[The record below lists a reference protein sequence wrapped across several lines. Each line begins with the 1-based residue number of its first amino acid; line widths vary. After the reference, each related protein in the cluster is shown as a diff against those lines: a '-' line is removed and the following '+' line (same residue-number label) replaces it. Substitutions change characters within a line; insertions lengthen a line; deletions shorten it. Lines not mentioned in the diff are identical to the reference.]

1 MNVGGRTSSAVP
13 RCTEKL
19 LTRPALRAGHSPAPY
34 AGDMQSR
41 PSGFANVVRLMAA
54 FLAASVV
61 MGLLAA
67 GIAIPFVG
75 ATGATAKA
83 AVGTFE
89 ALPTELTMPVLAQ
102 QTRILANDGI
112 TELATL
118 YTENRTVVPLA
129 AVSKAMKDAQIA
141 IEDDRYYEHG
151 GIDTRGLLRAF
162 VSTMRGDRQGAST
175 ITQQYVKQAL
185 VTNALL
191 NDDLERAEAA
201 QRQSGIPGIVRKLQ
215 EAKYAI
221 ELEKQKS
228 KDQILEGYLNLTFY
242 GANAYGVEAAAMR
255 YFGVHAKD
263 LTLPQ
268 AALIAGMAQAP
279 TKYNPF
285 TNPTAA
291 LNRRND
297 VLDRMAATGKASPAQ
312 VTAAKASPV
321 VLNKQDIKGNCE
333 SAVDKWVCIYVQ
345 NWLVQNVASLG
356 KTETE
361 RKARLLRGGLT
372 IKTTFDVNLVKS
384 TRQILTDWIPSEQD
398 KDVGTAAAVVEPGT
412 GKILA
417 IGQSSQPT
425 NNLVWSVDS
434 ATGHGG
440 GFQIGS
446 TAKMYAVVSA
456 LKKGL
461 GAWTTLNAPPSGTVY
476 NQARFD
482 AGDCDAMGGPWTVG
496 NFEGTQSGAMSL
508 QAATVYSVNTAFADL
523 ATKIGVCD
531 TKALMKDMGLH
542 KADGSDYGD
551 VSPSIILGADNA
563 SPLTMAASFATL
575 AAGGKY
581 CEPYPVESIT
591 QYDGTKLELKVGTC
605 RDTSVSPRIAYNAT
619 QILRP
624 VTNPN
629 ALADGRAAAGKTGT
643 ADQGTHLWMIG
654 YTPQRSTAVWTG
666 RPNDMRPLTGA
677 RIGHNWYGNPVGSQV
692 SGPTW
697 RRIMNAAHEG
707 LPNESFKILTR
718 KSADGK
724 AVVPDLRGVYQGE
737 AQQLLSD
744 AGLSMRVGSWVNDP
758 NLDGGQVVRTDP
770 APGTTLDQGAT
781 VTVTLAVGRP
791 QPTRQPTRTTTS
803 SPTASPSATRP
814 RPSQPS
820 ARPTSTRG

>member
-1 MNVGGRTSSAVP
+1 
-13 RCTEKL
+13 
-19 LTRPALRAGHSPAPY
+19 
-34 AGDMQSR
+34 MQSH
-41 PSGFANVVRLMAA
+41 PSGFTNVFRLMAA
-54 FLAASVV
+54 FVAASTV

-83 AVGTFE
+83 AVGTFDS
-89 ALPTELTMPVLAQ
+89 LPTELTMPVMAQ
-102 QTRILANDGI
+102 QTRIVANDGT

-118 YTENRTVVPLA
+118 YSENRTVVPLT
-129 AVSKAMKDAQIA
+129 AVSKYMKDAQVA

-185 VTNALL
+185 VTNALN
-191 NDDLERAEAA
+191 NDDMEKAEAA
-201 QRQSGIPGIVRKLQ
+201 QSQRGIAGIVRKLQ

-221 ELEKQKS
+221 ELEKKMN

-242 GANAYGVEAAAMR
+242 GANAYGVEAAATR

-268 AALIAGMAQAP
+268 AAMIAGLAQAP
-279 TKYNPF
+279 STYNPF
-285 TNPTAA
+285 DHPQAA

-297 VLDRMAATGKASPAQ
+297 VLTRMQATGKASPAE
-312 VTAAKASPV
+312 VAAAKATPIT
-321 VLNKQDIKGNCE
+321 LNKTDLKGNCE

-345 NWLVQNVASLG
+345 DWLIKNATSLG
-356 KTETE
+356 ASEPE

-372 IKTTFDVNLVKS
+372 IKTTLDVNLVKS
-384 TRQILTDWIPSEQD
+384 TRQILTDWIPSDQE
-398 KDVGTAAAVVEPGT
+398 KEVGTAAAVVEPGT
-412 GKILA
+412 GKVLA
-417 IGQSSQPT
+417 IGQSSQQT

-434 ATGHGG
+434 DLGHGG

-461 GAWTTLNAPPSGTVY
+461 GPWTTLYAPPGGTVY
-476 NQARFD
+476 NQSQFR
-482 AGDCDAMGGPWTVG
+482 AGDCNAMGGPWKVG
-496 NFEGTQSGAMSL
+496 NFEGTQAGAMSL
-508 QAATVYSVNTAFADL
+508 QSATVYSVNTAFADL

-531 TKALMKDMGLH
+531 TKTLMKDMGLH

-581 CEPYPVESIT
+581 CEPYPVEAIT
-591 QYDGTKLELKVGTC
+591 QYDGKKLDLKVNQC
-605 RDTSVSPRIAYNAT
+605 RDTSVSPRIAYNTT
-619 QILRP
+619 QILRG
-624 VTNPN
+624 VVGPN
-629 ALADGRAAAGKTGT
+629 ALAGGRDSAGKTGT
-643 ADQGTHLWMIG
+643 ADNGSHLWMIG

-666 RPNDMRPLTGA
+666 RPNDNKSLMGA
-677 RIGHNWYGNPVGSQV
+677 RIGNNWYGNPVGSQV

-697 RRIMNAAHEG
+697 RQIMNVANDG
-707 LPNESFKILTR
+707 LPFESFRVLTR
-718 KSADGK
+718 ASADGK
-724 AVVPDLRGVYQGE
+724 VTVPDLRGSYQGE
-737 AQQLLSD
+737 ASQILQD
-744 AGLSMRVGSWVNDP
+744 AGLTVRIGSWVNDP

-770 APGTTLDQGAT
+770 AAGTSVDQGS
-781 VTVTLAVGRP
+781 TVTLTLAAGQPAPVQP
-791 QPTRQPTRTTTS
+791 QPTRRATQQPTQK
-803 SPTASPSATRP
+803 PSATSTRS
-814 RPSQPS
+814 RAAANPS
-820 ARPTSTRG
+820 AAATRTSG

>member
-1 MNVGGRTSSAVP
+1 
-13 RCTEKL
+13 
-19 LTRPALRAGHSPAPY
+19 
-34 AGDMQSR
+34 MQSH
-41 PSGFANVVRLMAA
+41 PSGFTNVLRLMAA
-54 FLAASVV
+54 FVAASMV

-83 AVGTFE
+83 AVGTFD

-102 QTRILANDGI
+102 QTRILANDGS

-118 YTENRTVVPLA
+118 YTENRTVVPLT
-129 AVSKAMKDAQIA
+129 AVSKYMRDAQVA

-162 VSTMRGDRQGAST
+162 VATMRGDTQGAST
-175 ITQQYVKQAL
+175 ITQQYVRQAL

-191 NDDLERAEAA
+191 NDDQAKADAAMER
-201 QRQSGIPGIVRKLQ
+201 RGIAGVVRKLQ

-228 KDQILEGYLNLTFY
+228 KDQILEGYLNLVFY
-242 GANAYGVEAAAMR
+242 GANSYGVEAAAIR

-268 AALIAGMAQAP
+268 AAMIAGIPQAP
-279 TKYNPF
+279 TTYNPLVPD
-285 TNPTAA
+285 NAERA
-291 LNRRND
+291 ISRRND
-297 VLDRMAATGKASPAQ
+297 VLDRMAATGKASPAE
-312 VTAAKASPV
+312 VAAAKKSP
-321 VLNKQDIKGNCE
+321 LGINPQILKPNCE
-333 SAVDKWVCIYVQ
+333 SAVDKWVCLYVEH
-345 NWLVQNVASLG
+345 WLVKNVPALG
-356 KTETE
+356 KTESE

-372 IKTTFDVNLVKS
+372 IKTTLDVNLIKS
-384 TRQILTDWIPSEQD
+384 TRQILTDWIPSEQE

-412 GKILA
+412 GKVLA

-425 NNLVWSVDS
+425 NDLVWSVDS
-434 ATGHGG
+434 DLGQGG

-446 TAKMYAVVSA
+446 TAKMYAVVEA

-461 GAWTTLNAPPSGTVY
+461 GAWTTLNATPSGTVY
-476 NQARFD
+476 DQSRFR
-482 AGDCDAMGGPWTVG
+482 AGECDAMGGPWRVG
-496 NFEGTQSGAMSL
+496 NFEGTQGGRMSL

-523 ATKIGVCD
+523 ATRIGVCD

-542 KADGSDYGD
+542 KADGSAYGD

-575 AAGGKY
+575 AAGGRY

-591 QYDGTKLELKVGTC
+591 QYDGTKLDLKVGTC
-605 RDTSVSPRIAYNAT
+605 RDTTVSPRIAYNTT
-619 QILRP
+619 QILRG
-624 VTNPN
+624 VTSPN
-629 ALADGRAAAGKTGT
+629 ALAGGRDSAGKTGT
-643 ADQGTHLWMIG
+643 SDGGSHLWMIG

-666 RPNDMRPLTGA
+666 RTLQGTKPLTGA
-677 RIGHNWYGNPVGSQV
+677 RIGNNWYGNPVGSQV

-707 LPNESFKILTR
+707 LPNESFRILTR
-718 KSADGK
+718 QSADGK
-724 AVVPDLRGVYQGE
+724 VVVPDLRGTYQQE
-737 AQQLLSD
+737 AIAALQE
-744 AGLSMRVGSWVNDP
+744 AGLTVRTGQWVNDP

-770 APGTTLDQGAT
+770 AGGTSVDPGTT
-781 VTVTLAVGRP
+781 VTLTLAAARYTPPPP
-791 QPTRQPTRTTTS
+791 QPSRRATQQPTSTQG
-803 SPTASPSATRP
+803 PSPSQPQATTRP
-814 RPSQPS
+814 RAAAS
-820 ARPTSTRG
+820 ATPAPQ

>member
-1 MNVGGRTSSAVP
+1 MG
-13 RCTEKL
+13 
-19 LTRPALRAGHSPAPY
+19 
-34 AGDMQSR
+34 
-41 PSGFANVVRLMAA
+41 A
-54 FLAASVV
+54 FVAASMV

-67 GIAIPFVG
+67 GIAIPVVG

-83 AVGTFE
+83 AIGTFD

-102 QTRILANDGI
+102 QTRIVANDGT

-129 AVSKAMKDAQIA
+129 AVSKSMKDAQIA

-191 NDDLERAEAA
+191 NDDEDKARAA
-201 QRQSGIPGIVRKLQ
+201 QQQSGIPGIVRKLQ

-228 KDQILEGYLNLTFY
+228 KDEILEGYLNLTFY
-242 GANAYGVEAAAMR
+242 GANAYGVEAAGMR
-255 YFGVHAKD
+255 YFGVRAKD
-263 LTLPQ
+263 LNLPQ
-268 AALIAGMAQAP
+268 AAMIAGMAQAP
-279 TKYNPF
+279 TTYNPM

-297 VLDRMAATGKASPAQ
+297 VLDRMQATGKATPAE
-312 VTAAKASPV
+312 VTAAKATPI

-333 SAVDKWVCIYVQ
+333 SAVDKWVCLYVE
-345 NWLVQNVASLG
+345 NWLIKNATSLG
-356 KTETE
+356 ERESE

-372 IKTTFDVNLVKS
+372 IKTTLDANLIKQ
-384 TRQILTDWIPSEQD
+384 TRQVLTDWIPPEQEN
-398 KDVGTAAAVVEPGT
+398 DVGTAAAVVEPGT
-412 GKILA
+412 GKVLA
-417 IGQSSQPT
+417 IGQSSQQT
-425 NNLVWSVDS
+425 NDLVWSIDS
-434 ATGHGG
+434 DLGHGG

-446 TAKMYAVVSA
+446 TAKAYAVVEA
-456 LKKGL
+456 LKKGMGPWSML
-461 GAWTTLNAPPSGTVY
+461 YAPPGGTVY
-476 NQARFD
+476 NQAQFR
-482 AGDCDAMGGPWTVG
+482 AGECNAMGGPWTVG

-508 QAATVYSVNTAFADL
+508 QSATVYSVNTAFADL

-563 SPLTMAASFATL
+563 SPLTMAASYATL

-591 QYDGTKLELKVGTC
+591 QYNGTTLDLKVGNC
-605 RDTSVSPRIAYNAT
+605 RDTSVTPRVAYNAN
-619 QILRP
+619 QILRG
-624 VTNPN
+624 VVSPN
-629 ALADGRAAAGKTGT
+629 NLAGGRDAAAKTGT
-643 ADQGTHLWMIG
+643 ADKGAHLWMIG
-654 YTPQRSTAVWTG
+654 YTPQRSTAVWSG
-666 RPNDMRPLTGA
+666 RTKEGTKSLQGA
-677 RIGHNWYGNPVGSQV
+677 RIGDNWYGNPVGSQV

-707 LPNESFKILTR
+707 LPFESFRVLTR
-718 KSADGK
+718 TSADGK
-724 AVVPDLRGVYQGE
+724 IVIPDLRGTYQNE
-737 AQQLLSD
+737 AQQVLQD
-744 AGLSMRVGSWVNDP
+744 AGLVVRNGAWVTDNA
-758 NLDGGQVVRTDP
+758 LDGGQVVRTDP
-770 APGTTLDQGAT
+770 AAGTTVAQGT
-781 VTVTLAVGRP
+781 TVTLTMAAARYTPPPPRP
-791 QPTRQPTRTTTS
+791 RAQPTQRATQR
-803 SPTASPSATRP
+803 PSATATATQRP
-814 RPSQPS
+814 AARPSR
-820 ARPTSTRG
+820 AAETSG